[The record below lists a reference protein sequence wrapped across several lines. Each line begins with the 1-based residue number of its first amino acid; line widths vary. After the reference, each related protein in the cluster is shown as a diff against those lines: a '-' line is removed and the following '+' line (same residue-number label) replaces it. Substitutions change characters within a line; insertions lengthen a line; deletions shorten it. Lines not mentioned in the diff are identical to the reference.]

1 LTLDNILIILKKERE
16 FIMAQTIELQSIE
29 FITTPE
35 GKTKSVVLSL
45 ADWQKI
51 NETLHIMSNRELFQ
65 SIRRAQKQLKKG
77 TKMLTFEEVFENL

>member
-1 LTLDNILIILKKERE
+1 MTLDNILIILKKERE
-16 FIMAQTIELQSIE
+16 FIMAQTIKLRSIE

>member
-1 LTLDNILIILKKERE
+1 
-16 FIMAQTIELQSIE
+16 MAQTIKLQSIE

>member
-1 LTLDNILIILKKERE
+1 MTLDNILIILKKERE